1 MSSNASE
8 ESCFIDL
15 SKRSLSQ
22 PNFPSFSVPFLIFPP
37 DRSKKKKE
45 KNPEDPNI

>member
-22 PNFPSFSVPFLIFPP
+22 PNFPSFSVPFLIFPTN
-37 DRSKKKKE
+37 RSKKRE